1 MTDTRLGGLAQKVG
15 ADFGLLGHDRV
26 CFNFVLDK
34 ENPKFGKML
43 VKVGK
48 EAVFGFGVDRGASDA
63 TIMVQIAEGLQDN
76 LPELHETWGLAL
88 PECPRH
94 AHPMYPQEIKDVAW
108 WICPKDGR
116 RIKLMG
122 SSNENEPPRGSWKP

>member
-1 MTDTRLGGLAQKVG
+1 MTDARLADLAQRVR
-15 ADFGLLGHDRV
+15 ADFGWLGHYRV
-26 CFNFVLDK
+26 CFSFVSDE

-48 EAVFGFGVDRGASDA
+48 EEVFGFGLDRESSDA
-63 TIMVQIAEGLQDN
+63 EIMVQIAEGLQDN
-76 LPELHETWGLAL
+76 LPELHGTWGLAL
-88 PECPRH
+88 PKCPRH
-94 AHPMYPQEIKDVAW
+94 AHPMYPREIRDVAW

-122 SSNENEPPRGSWKP
+122 DSSA